1 MRPAKVNWARHAF
14 LHLVARPLAAV
25 FTGADVIGREHLPK
39 AGPAIIAANHNSHV
53 DTLLLLTI
61 FPARL
66 IGRLRPVAA
75 ADYFLRGPVIGW
87 FSRTLVGIV
96 PISRQGSAHTG
107 GMREGGGR
115 EDVLAPA
122 REALAAGDIVI
133 IFPEG
138 TRGAAT
144 DELGPMKA
152 GVARLAAAFPGAPV
166 IPVWI
171 EGAGR
176 VLPKGAFLPAPL
188 NCTVLV
194 GEAAR
199 WCGDRDRF
207 LETLRASLEALRKN
221 APPQRWLEDQPPD
234 PHLTSGAARASA
246 PPPPPSPDS

>member
-1 MRPAKVNWARHAF
+1 MNLARLAF

-25 FTGADVIGREHLPK
+25 FTGADVIGAEHLPRS
-39 AGPAIIAANHNSHV
+39 GPAIIAANHNSHV

-66 IGRLRPVAA
+66 MGRLRPVAA
-75 ADYFLRGPVIGW
+75 ADYFLRGPLIGW
-87 FSRTLVGIV
+87 FSRTLIGIV
-96 PISRQGSAHTG
+96 PIVRDSESRKD
-107 GMREGGGR
+107 RGR

-122 REALAAGDIVI
+122 RDALAGGDIVI

-138 TRGAAT
+138 TRGPAT

-152 GVARLAAAFPGAPV
+152 GVARLAAAFPEAPV

-176 VLPKGAFLPAPL
+176 VLPKGAMLPAPM

-194 GEAAR
+194 GEALA

-207 LETLRASLEALRKN
+207 LEALRERLEGLRKT
-221 APPQRWLEDQPPD
+221 APPQRWLSDQEADPP
-234 PHLTSGAARASA
+234 PTSDATAASA
-246 PPPPPSPDS
+246 PPPPPSAHS

>member
-1 MRPAKVNWARHAF
+1 MNWARHAF

-25 FTGADVIGREHLPK
+25 FTGADVIGAERLPTD
-39 AGPAIIAANHNSHV
+39 GPAIIAANHNSHV
-53 DTLLLLTI
+53 DTLLLLTM

-87 FSRTLVGIV
+87 FSRSLIGIV
-96 PISRQGSAHTG
+96 PISRQS
-107 GMREGGGR
+107 GGR

-176 VLPKGAFLPAPL
+176 VLPKGAFLPAPM

-194 GEAAR
+194 GEASR

-207 LETLRASLEALRKN
+207 LEALRASLEELRKN
-221 APPQRWLEDQPPD
+221 APPQRWLSDPEVDPPPTND
-234 PHLTSGAARASA
+234 AATASA
-246 PPPPPSPDS
+246 RPPPPSADS

>member
-1 MRPAKVNWARHAF
+1 MNVARLAF
-14 LHLVARPLAAV
+14 LHLVARPLAV
-25 FTGADVIGREHLPK
+25 LFTGADVIGREHLPS

-66 IGRLRPVAA
+66 MGRLRPVAA
-75 ADYFLRGPVIGW
+75 ADYFLRGPLIGW
-87 FSRTLVGIV
+87 FSRTLIGIV
-96 PISRQGSAHTG
+96 PIARGSQN
-107 GMREGGGR
+107 REGAGR

-152 GVARLAAAFPGAPV
+152 GVARLAEAFPDAPV

-176 VLPKGAFLPAPL
+176 VLPKGAVLPAPM

-194 GEAAR
+194 GEATR
-199 WCGDRDRF
+199 WEGDHTRF
-207 LETLRASLEALRKN
+207 MDALRERLEELRKS
-221 APPQRWLEDQPPD
+221 APPQRWLEDSPPD
-234 PHLTSGAARASA
+234 PPPTSAAAAAIA
-246 PPPPPSPDS
+246 PPPPP